1 MTQNIKSI
9 LSIAVATMLGIG
21 MALAGSWGGG
31 VFVDS
36 LPLFAFCVLLAFG
49 INWLV
54 FIPSFIFKTEKFF
67 DLTGSFSYAAVILTA
82 FWLSSEKDIR
92 SIIILVLVLIWAMRL
107 GSYLFQRI
115 LKDGKDKR
123 FDQLKNNFFGFL
135 MTWTLQGLWV
145 TFTLAAALAA
155 VAGANKLPLDVFAVV
170 GIIIW
175 LIGFSFEA
183 IADWQ
188 KSVWR
193 KDPKNKGRFIDVGL
207 WSRSRHPNYFG
218 EITLWFGMAII
229 AFPTLQSWQLLTLV
243 SPLFVTLL
251 ITKISGLPML
261 EAYADKT
268 WGKGKA
274 YQKYKKNTP
283 ILIPKVR

>member
-54 FIPSFIFKTEKFF
+54 FIPSFIFRTEKFF
-67 DLTGSFSYAAVILTA
+67 DLTGSFSYITVILTA
-82 FWLSSEKDIR
+82 FWLNPDKDIR
-92 SIIILVLVLIWAMRL
+92 SIIILALVLIWAMRL

-123 FDQLKNNFFGFL
+123 FDQLKSNFFGFL

-170 GIIIW
+170 GIVIW

-193 KDPKNKGRFIDVGL
+193 KDPKNKGKFIDVGL

-218 EITLWFGMAII
+218 EITLWFSMAII

-261 EAYADKT
+261 ETYADKT
-268 WGKGKA
+268 WGKDKD

-283 ILIPKVR
+283 ILIPKIR

>member
-1 MTQNIKSI
+1 MSQSLKSI
-9 LSIAVATMLGIG
+9 LTIIIAVALGLG
-21 MALAGSWGGG
+21 MALAGSWGGEVLVAG
-31 VFVDS
+31 
-36 LPLFAFCVLLAFG
+36 LTLFAFGVLLAFG

-67 DLTGSFSYAAVILTA
+67 DLTGSFSYMAVILTA
-82 FWLSSEKDIR
+82 FWLSPVKDTR
-92 SIIILVLVLIWAMRL
+92 SIIILVLVLVWATRL
-107 GSYLFQRI
+107 GSYLFKRI
-115 LKDGKDKR
+115 LRDGKDKR
-123 FDQLKNNFFGFL
+123 FDQLKNNFLSFL

-145 TFTLAAALAA
+145 TFTLATALAA
-155 VAGANKLPLDVFAVV
+155 VAGANKLPLDAFAVV
-170 GIIIW
+170 GIVIW

-193 KDPKNKGRFIDVGL
+193 KNPKNKGKFIDVGL

-229 AFPTLQSWQLLTLV
+229 ALPTLQSWQLLTLV
-243 SPLFVTLL
+243 SPLFVMLL

-261 EAYADKT
+261 ETYADKT
-268 WGKGKA
+268 WGKDKD
-274 YQKYKKNTP
+274 YQEYKKNTP
-283 ILIPKVR
+283 ILIPKL

>member
-36 LPLFAFCVLLAFG
+36 LPLFAFCVLLTFG

-82 FWLSSEKDIR
+82 FWLSPEKDIR
-92 SIIILVLVLIWAMRL
+92 SIIILVLVLVWAIRL

-115 LKDGKDKR
+115 LKEGKDKR

-155 VAGANKLPLDVFAVV
+155 VAGANKLPLDAFAII

-193 KDPKNKGRFIDVGL
+193 KDPKNKGKFIDVGL

-251 ITKISGLPML
+251 ITRISGLPML
-261 EAYADKT
+261 ESYADKT
-268 WGKGKA
+268 WGKDKD
-274 YQKYKKNTP
+274 YQKYKNNTQ
-283 ILIPKVR
+283 ILIPKIR